1 MKPTT
6 IASLQKCKQD
16 KKRFATIT
24 AYDYSFAKLFADEGI
39 NVMLVGD
46 SLGMTVQG
54 HDSTLPVTVAD
65 IAYHTAAVRRGA
77 PNCLL
82 LADLPFMAYATP
94 EQAFENAATVM
105 RAGANM
111 VKIEGGEWLVETV
124 QMLTER
130 AVPVCGHLGL
140 TPQSVNIFGGYKVQG
155 RGDEAGDRLLSDA
168 LALEAAGAQLLV
180 LECVPVELAKRIT
193 EALAIPV
200 IGIGAGNVTDGQILV
215 MHDAFGI
222 TGGHIPKFAK
232 NFLAETGDIRAAVRQ
247 YMAEVESGVYPG
259 EEHSFPLRSDV
270 VLIIET
276 LPLLRQQIRRLRMEG
291 KRVALVPT
299 MGNLHDGHMKLVD
312 EAKARADVVVV
323 SIFVNPMQFDRPED
337 LARYPRTLQEDCEKL
352 NKRKV
357 DLVFAP
363 SVKEIYPNGTET
375 HTYVDVPG
383 LSTMLEGASRP
394 GHFRG
399 VSTIVSKLFNL
410 VQPDIACFGE
420 KDFQQLALIRKM
432 VADMGFDIEIVGVP
446 IMRAKD
452 GLALSSRN
460 GYLTAEQRKIA
471 PGLYK
476 VLSSIADKLQA
487 GERDLDEI
495 IAIAGQELNEKGFR
509 SDDIQIRDADTL
521 LEISENSKRAVILVA
536 AWLGDA
542 RLIDNKLVELA

>member
-1 MKPTT
+1 M
-6 IASLQKCKQD
+6 
-16 KKRFATIT
+16 
-24 AYDYSFAKLFADEGI
+24 
-39 NVMLVGD
+39 
-46 SLGMTVQG
+46 
-54 HDSTLPVTVAD
+54 
-65 IAYHTAAVRRGA
+65 
-77 PNCLL
+77 
-82 LADLPFMAYATP
+82 
-94 EQAFENAATVM
+94 
-105 RAGANM
+105 
-111 VKIEGGEWLVETV
+111 
-124 QMLTER
+124 
-130 AVPVCGHLGL
+130 
-140 TPQSVNIFGGYKVQG
+140 
-155 RGDEAGDRLLSDA
+155 
-168 LALEAAGAQLLV
+168 
-180 LECVPVELAKRIT
+180 
-193 EALAIPV
+193 
-200 IGIGAGNVTDGQILV
+200 
-215 MHDAFGI
+215 
-222 TGGHIPKFAK
+222 
-232 NFLAETGDIRAAVRQ
+232 
-247 YMAEVESGVYPG
+247 
-259 EEHSFPLRSDV
+259 
-270 VLIIET
+270 LIIET

-323 SIFVNPMQFDRPED
+323 SIFVNPMQFDHPED

-521 LEISENSKRAVILVA
+521 LEVSENSKRAVILVA

>member
-1 MKPTT
+1 M
-6 IASLQKCKQD
+6 
-16 KKRFATIT
+16 
-24 AYDYSFAKLFADEGI
+24 
-39 NVMLVGD
+39 
-46 SLGMTVQG
+46 
-54 HDSTLPVTVAD
+54 
-65 IAYHTAAVRRGA
+65 
-77 PNCLL
+77 
-82 LADLPFMAYATP
+82 
-94 EQAFENAATVM
+94 
-105 RAGANM
+105 
-111 VKIEGGEWLVETV
+111 
-124 QMLTER
+124 
-130 AVPVCGHLGL
+130 
-140 TPQSVNIFGGYKVQG
+140 
-155 RGDEAGDRLLSDA
+155 
-168 LALEAAGAQLLV
+168 
-180 LECVPVELAKRIT
+180 
-193 EALAIPV
+193 
-200 IGIGAGNVTDGQILV
+200 
-215 MHDAFGI
+215 
-222 TGGHIPKFAK
+222 
-232 NFLAETGDIRAAVRQ
+232 
-247 YMAEVESGVYPG
+247 
-259 EEHSFPLRSDV
+259 
-270 VLIIET
+270 LIIET

-363 SVKEIYPNGTET
+363 SVKEIYPNSTET

-432 VADMGFDIEIVGVP
+432 VADMGFDIEIIGVP

-509 SDDIQIRDADTL
+509 ADDIQIRDADTL
-521 LEISENSKRAVILVA
+521 QEVSENSKRAVILVA

-542 RLIDNKLVELA
+542 RLIDNKIVELA

>member
-1 MKPTT
+1 M
-6 IASLQKCKQD
+6 
-16 KKRFATIT
+16 
-24 AYDYSFAKLFADEGI
+24 
-39 NVMLVGD
+39 
-46 SLGMTVQG
+46 
-54 HDSTLPVTVAD
+54 
-65 IAYHTAAVRRGA
+65 
-77 PNCLL
+77 
-82 LADLPFMAYATP
+82 
-94 EQAFENAATVM
+94 
-105 RAGANM
+105 
-111 VKIEGGEWLVETV
+111 
-124 QMLTER
+124 
-130 AVPVCGHLGL
+130 
-140 TPQSVNIFGGYKVQG
+140 
-155 RGDEAGDRLLSDA
+155 
-168 LALEAAGAQLLV
+168 
-180 LECVPVELAKRIT
+180 
-193 EALAIPV
+193 
-200 IGIGAGNVTDGQILV
+200 
-215 MHDAFGI
+215 
-222 TGGHIPKFAK
+222 
-232 NFLAETGDIRAAVRQ
+232 
-247 YMAEVESGVYPG
+247 
-259 EEHSFPLRSDV
+259 
-270 VLIIET
+270 LIIET

-337 LARYPRTLQEDCEKL
+337 LARHPRTLQEDCEKL

-495 IAIAGQELNEKGFR
+495 ITIAGQELNEKGFR
-509 SDDIQIRDADTL
+509 ADDIQIRDADTL
-521 LEISENSKRAVILVA
+521 LEVSETSKRAVILVA

-542 RLIDNKLVELA
+542 RLIDNKMVELA

>member
-1 MKPTT
+1 M
-6 IASLQKCKQD
+6 
-16 KKRFATIT
+16 
-24 AYDYSFAKLFADEGI
+24 
-39 NVMLVGD
+39 
-46 SLGMTVQG
+46 
-54 HDSTLPVTVAD
+54 
-65 IAYHTAAVRRGA
+65 
-77 PNCLL
+77 
-82 LADLPFMAYATP
+82 
-94 EQAFENAATVM
+94 
-105 RAGANM
+105 
-111 VKIEGGEWLVETV
+111 
-124 QMLTER
+124 
-130 AVPVCGHLGL
+130 
-140 TPQSVNIFGGYKVQG
+140 
-155 RGDEAGDRLLSDA
+155 
-168 LALEAAGAQLLV
+168 
-180 LECVPVELAKRIT
+180 
-193 EALAIPV
+193 
-200 IGIGAGNVTDGQILV
+200 
-215 MHDAFGI
+215 
-222 TGGHIPKFAK
+222 
-232 NFLAETGDIRAAVRQ
+232 
-247 YMAEVESGVYPG
+247 
-259 EEHSFPLRSDV
+259 
-270 VLIIET
+270 LIIET

-363 SVKEIYPNGTET
+363 SVKELYPNGTET

-509 SDDIQIRDADTL
+509 ADDIQIRDADTL
-521 LEISENSKRAVILVA
+521 LEVSETSKRAVILVA

-542 RLIDNKLVELA
+542 RLIDNKMVELA

>member
-1 MKPTT
+1 M
-6 IASLQKCKQD
+6 
-16 KKRFATIT
+16 
-24 AYDYSFAKLFADEGI
+24 
-39 NVMLVGD
+39 
-46 SLGMTVQG
+46 
-54 HDSTLPVTVAD
+54 
-65 IAYHTAAVRRGA
+65 
-77 PNCLL
+77 
-82 LADLPFMAYATP
+82 
-94 EQAFENAATVM
+94 
-105 RAGANM
+105 
-111 VKIEGGEWLVETV
+111 
-124 QMLTER
+124 
-130 AVPVCGHLGL
+130 
-140 TPQSVNIFGGYKVQG
+140 
-155 RGDEAGDRLLSDA
+155 
-168 LALEAAGAQLLV
+168 
-180 LECVPVELAKRIT
+180 
-193 EALAIPV
+193 
-200 IGIGAGNVTDGQILV
+200 
-215 MHDAFGI
+215 
-222 TGGHIPKFAK
+222 
-232 NFLAETGDIRAAVRQ
+232 
-247 YMAEVESGVYPG
+247 
-259 EEHSFPLRSDV
+259 
-270 VLIIET
+270 LIIET

-460 GYLTAEQRKIA
+460 GYLTAEQRIIA

-509 SDDIQIRDADTL
+509 ADDIQIRDADTL
-521 LEISENSKRAVILVA
+521 LEVSENSKRAVILVA

>member
-1 MKPTT
+1 M
-6 IASLQKCKQD
+6 
-16 KKRFATIT
+16 
-24 AYDYSFAKLFADEGI
+24 
-39 NVMLVGD
+39 
-46 SLGMTVQG
+46 
-54 HDSTLPVTVAD
+54 
-65 IAYHTAAVRRGA
+65 
-77 PNCLL
+77 
-82 LADLPFMAYATP
+82 
-94 EQAFENAATVM
+94 
-105 RAGANM
+105 
-111 VKIEGGEWLVETV
+111 
-124 QMLTER
+124 
-130 AVPVCGHLGL
+130 
-140 TPQSVNIFGGYKVQG
+140 
-155 RGDEAGDRLLSDA
+155 
-168 LALEAAGAQLLV
+168 
-180 LECVPVELAKRIT
+180 
-193 EALAIPV
+193 
-200 IGIGAGNVTDGQILV
+200 
-215 MHDAFGI
+215 
-222 TGGHIPKFAK
+222 
-232 NFLAETGDIRAAVRQ
+232 
-247 YMAEVESGVYPG
+247 
-259 EEHSFPLRSDV
+259 
-270 VLIIET
+270 LIIET

-495 IAIAGQELNEKGFR
+495 ITIAGQELNEKGFR
-509 SDDIQIRDADTL
+509 ADDIQIRDADSL
-521 LEISENSKRAVILVA
+521 LEVSETSKRAVILVA

-542 RLIDNKLVELA
+542 RLIDNKMVELA

>member
-1 MKPTT
+1 M
-6 IASLQKCKQD
+6 
-16 KKRFATIT
+16 
-24 AYDYSFAKLFADEGI
+24 
-39 NVMLVGD
+39 
-46 SLGMTVQG
+46 
-54 HDSTLPVTVAD
+54 
-65 IAYHTAAVRRGA
+65 
-77 PNCLL
+77 
-82 LADLPFMAYATP
+82 
-94 EQAFENAATVM
+94 
-105 RAGANM
+105 
-111 VKIEGGEWLVETV
+111 
-124 QMLTER
+124 
-130 AVPVCGHLGL
+130 
-140 TPQSVNIFGGYKVQG
+140 
-155 RGDEAGDRLLSDA
+155 
-168 LALEAAGAQLLV
+168 
-180 LECVPVELAKRIT
+180 
-193 EALAIPV
+193 
-200 IGIGAGNVTDGQILV
+200 
-215 MHDAFGI
+215 
-222 TGGHIPKFAK
+222 
-232 NFLAETGDIRAAVRQ
+232 
-247 YMAEVESGVYPG
+247 
-259 EEHSFPLRSDV
+259 
-270 VLIIET
+270 LIIET

-312 EAKARADVVVV
+312 EAKTRADVVVV

-337 LARYPRTLQEDCEKL
+337 LVRYPRTLQEDCEKL

-375 HTYVDVPG
+375 HTFVDVPG

-509 SDDIQIRDADTL
+509 ADDIQIRDADTL
-521 LEISENSKRAVILVA
+521 LEVSENSKRAVILVA

-542 RLIDNKLVELA
+542 RLIDNKIVELA

>member
-1 MKPTT
+1 M
-6 IASLQKCKQD
+6 
-16 KKRFATIT
+16 
-24 AYDYSFAKLFADEGI
+24 
-39 NVMLVGD
+39 
-46 SLGMTVQG
+46 
-54 HDSTLPVTVAD
+54 
-65 IAYHTAAVRRGA
+65 
-77 PNCLL
+77 
-82 LADLPFMAYATP
+82 
-94 EQAFENAATVM
+94 
-105 RAGANM
+105 
-111 VKIEGGEWLVETV
+111 
-124 QMLTER
+124 
-130 AVPVCGHLGL
+130 
-140 TPQSVNIFGGYKVQG
+140 
-155 RGDEAGDRLLSDA
+155 
-168 LALEAAGAQLLV
+168 
-180 LECVPVELAKRIT
+180 
-193 EALAIPV
+193 
-200 IGIGAGNVTDGQILV
+200 
-215 MHDAFGI
+215 
-222 TGGHIPKFAK
+222 
-232 NFLAETGDIRAAVRQ
+232 
-247 YMAEVESGVYPG
+247 
-259 EEHSFPLRSDV
+259 
-270 VLIIET
+270 LIIET

-495 IAIAGQELNEKGFR
+495 ITIAGQELNEKGFR
-509 SDDIQIRDADTL
+509 ANDIQIRDADTL
-521 LEISENSKRAVILVA
+521 LEVSETSKRAVILVA

-542 RLIDNKLVELA
+542 RLIDNKMVELA

>member
-1 MKPTT
+1 M
-6 IASLQKCKQD
+6 
-16 KKRFATIT
+16 
-24 AYDYSFAKLFADEGI
+24 
-39 NVMLVGD
+39 
-46 SLGMTVQG
+46 
-54 HDSTLPVTVAD
+54 
-65 IAYHTAAVRRGA
+65 
-77 PNCLL
+77 
-82 LADLPFMAYATP
+82 
-94 EQAFENAATVM
+94 
-105 RAGANM
+105 
-111 VKIEGGEWLVETV
+111 
-124 QMLTER
+124 
-130 AVPVCGHLGL
+130 
-140 TPQSVNIFGGYKVQG
+140 
-155 RGDEAGDRLLSDA
+155 
-168 LALEAAGAQLLV
+168 
-180 LECVPVELAKRIT
+180 
-193 EALAIPV
+193 
-200 IGIGAGNVTDGQILV
+200 
-215 MHDAFGI
+215 
-222 TGGHIPKFAK
+222 
-232 NFLAETGDIRAAVRQ
+232 
-247 YMAEVESGVYPG
+247 
-259 EEHSFPLRSDV
+259 
-270 VLIIET
+270 LIIET

-460 GYLTAEQRKIA
+460 SYLTAEQRKIA

-509 SDDIQIRDADTL
+509 ADDIQIRDADTL
-521 LEISENSKRAVILVA
+521 LEVSETSKRAVILVA

-542 RLIDNKLVELA
+542 RLIDNKIVELA

>member
-1 MKPTT
+1 M
-6 IASLQKCKQD
+6 
-16 KKRFATIT
+16 
-24 AYDYSFAKLFADEGI
+24 
-39 NVMLVGD
+39 
-46 SLGMTVQG
+46 
-54 HDSTLPVTVAD
+54 
-65 IAYHTAAVRRGA
+65 
-77 PNCLL
+77 
-82 LADLPFMAYATP
+82 
-94 EQAFENAATVM
+94 
-105 RAGANM
+105 
-111 VKIEGGEWLVETV
+111 
-124 QMLTER
+124 
-130 AVPVCGHLGL
+130 
-140 TPQSVNIFGGYKVQG
+140 
-155 RGDEAGDRLLSDA
+155 
-168 LALEAAGAQLLV
+168 
-180 LECVPVELAKRIT
+180 
-193 EALAIPV
+193 
-200 IGIGAGNVTDGQILV
+200 
-215 MHDAFGI
+215 
-222 TGGHIPKFAK
+222 
-232 NFLAETGDIRAAVRQ
+232 
-247 YMAEVESGVYPG
+247 
-259 EEHSFPLRSDV
+259 
-270 VLIIET
+270 LIIET

-542 RLIDNKLVELA
+542 RLIDNKIIELA

>member
-1 MKPTT
+1 M
-6 IASLQKCKQD
+6 
-16 KKRFATIT
+16 
-24 AYDYSFAKLFADEGI
+24 
-39 NVMLVGD
+39 
-46 SLGMTVQG
+46 
-54 HDSTLPVTVAD
+54 
-65 IAYHTAAVRRGA
+65 
-77 PNCLL
+77 
-82 LADLPFMAYATP
+82 
-94 EQAFENAATVM
+94 
-105 RAGANM
+105 
-111 VKIEGGEWLVETV
+111 
-124 QMLTER
+124 
-130 AVPVCGHLGL
+130 
-140 TPQSVNIFGGYKVQG
+140 
-155 RGDEAGDRLLSDA
+155 
-168 LALEAAGAQLLV
+168 
-180 LECVPVELAKRIT
+180 
-193 EALAIPV
+193 
-200 IGIGAGNVTDGQILV
+200 
-215 MHDAFGI
+215 
-222 TGGHIPKFAK
+222 
-232 NFLAETGDIRAAVRQ
+232 
-247 YMAEVESGVYPG
+247 
-259 EEHSFPLRSDV
+259 
-270 VLIIET
+270 LIIET

-509 SDDIQIRDADTL
+509 ADDIQIHDADTL
-521 LEISENSKRAVILVA
+521 LEVSETSKRAVILVA

-542 RLIDNKLVELA
+542 RLIDNKMVELA

>member
-1 MKPTT
+1 M
-6 IASLQKCKQD
+6 
-16 KKRFATIT
+16 
-24 AYDYSFAKLFADEGI
+24 
-39 NVMLVGD
+39 
-46 SLGMTVQG
+46 
-54 HDSTLPVTVAD
+54 
-65 IAYHTAAVRRGA
+65 
-77 PNCLL
+77 
-82 LADLPFMAYATP
+82 
-94 EQAFENAATVM
+94 
-105 RAGANM
+105 
-111 VKIEGGEWLVETV
+111 
-124 QMLTER
+124 
-130 AVPVCGHLGL
+130 
-140 TPQSVNIFGGYKVQG
+140 
-155 RGDEAGDRLLSDA
+155 
-168 LALEAAGAQLLV
+168 
-180 LECVPVELAKRIT
+180 
-193 EALAIPV
+193 
-200 IGIGAGNVTDGQILV
+200 
-215 MHDAFGI
+215 
-222 TGGHIPKFAK
+222 
-232 NFLAETGDIRAAVRQ
+232 
-247 YMAEVESGVYPG
+247 
-259 EEHSFPLRSDV
+259 
-270 VLIIET
+270 LIIET

-291 KRVALVPT
+291 KLVALVPT

-337 LARYPRTLQEDCEKL
+337 LVRYPRTLQEDCEKL

-495 IAIAGQELNEKGFR
+495 ITIAGQELNEKGFR
-509 SDDIQIRDADTL
+509 ADDIQIRDADTL
-521 LEISENSKRAVILVA
+521 LEVSENSKRAVILVA

-542 RLIDNKLVELA
+542 RLIDNKIVELV

>member
-1 MKPTT
+1 M
-6 IASLQKCKQD
+6 
-16 KKRFATIT
+16 
-24 AYDYSFAKLFADEGI
+24 
-39 NVMLVGD
+39 
-46 SLGMTVQG
+46 
-54 HDSTLPVTVAD
+54 
-65 IAYHTAAVRRGA
+65 
-77 PNCLL
+77 
-82 LADLPFMAYATP
+82 
-94 EQAFENAATVM
+94 
-105 RAGANM
+105 
-111 VKIEGGEWLVETV
+111 
-124 QMLTER
+124 
-130 AVPVCGHLGL
+130 
-140 TPQSVNIFGGYKVQG
+140 
-155 RGDEAGDRLLSDA
+155 
-168 LALEAAGAQLLV
+168 
-180 LECVPVELAKRIT
+180 
-193 EALAIPV
+193 
-200 IGIGAGNVTDGQILV
+200 
-215 MHDAFGI
+215 
-222 TGGHIPKFAK
+222 
-232 NFLAETGDIRAAVRQ
+232 
-247 YMAEVESGVYPG
+247 
-259 EEHSFPLRSDV
+259 
-270 VLIIET
+270 LIIET

-495 IAIAGQELNEKGFR
+495 IAIAGQEQNEKGFR
-509 SDDIQIRDADTL
+509 ADDIQIRDADTL
-521 LEISENSKRAVILVA
+521 LEVSETSKRAVILVA

-542 RLIDNKLVELA
+542 RLIDNKMVELA

>member
-1 MKPTT
+1 M
-6 IASLQKCKQD
+6 
-16 KKRFATIT
+16 
-24 AYDYSFAKLFADEGI
+24 
-39 NVMLVGD
+39 
-46 SLGMTVQG
+46 
-54 HDSTLPVTVAD
+54 
-65 IAYHTAAVRRGA
+65 
-77 PNCLL
+77 
-82 LADLPFMAYATP
+82 
-94 EQAFENAATVM
+94 
-105 RAGANM
+105 
-111 VKIEGGEWLVETV
+111 
-124 QMLTER
+124 
-130 AVPVCGHLGL
+130 
-140 TPQSVNIFGGYKVQG
+140 
-155 RGDEAGDRLLSDA
+155 
-168 LALEAAGAQLLV
+168 
-180 LECVPVELAKRIT
+180 
-193 EALAIPV
+193 
-200 IGIGAGNVTDGQILV
+200 
-215 MHDAFGI
+215 
-222 TGGHIPKFAK
+222 
-232 NFLAETGDIRAAVRQ
+232 
-247 YMAEVESGVYPG
+247 
-259 EEHSFPLRSDV
+259 
-270 VLIIET
+270 LIIET

-323 SIFVNPMQFDRPED
+323 SIFVNPMQFDRAED

-495 IAIAGQELNEKGFR
+495 ITIAGQELNEKGFR
-509 SDDIQIRDADTL
+509 ADDIQIRDADTL
-521 LEISENSKRAVILVA
+521 LEVSETSKRAVILVA

-542 RLIDNKLVELA
+542 RLIDNKMVELA

>member
-1 MKPTT
+1 M
-6 IASLQKCKQD
+6 
-16 KKRFATIT
+16 
-24 AYDYSFAKLFADEGI
+24 
-39 NVMLVGD
+39 
-46 SLGMTVQG
+46 
-54 HDSTLPVTVAD
+54 
-65 IAYHTAAVRRGA
+65 
-77 PNCLL
+77 
-82 LADLPFMAYATP
+82 
-94 EQAFENAATVM
+94 
-105 RAGANM
+105 
-111 VKIEGGEWLVETV
+111 
-124 QMLTER
+124 
-130 AVPVCGHLGL
+130 
-140 TPQSVNIFGGYKVQG
+140 
-155 RGDEAGDRLLSDA
+155 
-168 LALEAAGAQLLV
+168 
-180 LECVPVELAKRIT
+180 
-193 EALAIPV
+193 
-200 IGIGAGNVTDGQILV
+200 
-215 MHDAFGI
+215 
-222 TGGHIPKFAK
+222 
-232 NFLAETGDIRAAVRQ
+232 
-247 YMAEVESGVYPG
+247 
-259 EEHSFPLRSDV
+259 
-270 VLIIET
+270 LIIET

-312 EAKARADVVVV
+312 EAIARADVVVV

-495 IAIAGQELNEKGFR
+495 ITIAGQELNEKGFR
-509 SDDIQIRDADTL
+509 ADDIQIRDADTL
-521 LEISENSKRAVILVA
+521 LEVSETSKRAVILVA

-542 RLIDNKLVELA
+542 RLIDNKMVELA